1 MVEYNRSFILNEGS
15 PSGFCHGNGSGGE
28 GNPGSCP
35 PWCQTLKETRNKI
48 QIHMIAR
55 IKK

>member
-35 PWCQTLKETRNKI
+35 PWCQTLKETRNQI

-55 IKK
+55 IQK